1 MEPRTEGRY
10 LNLLISSLTTSAARR
25 GERAVLKW
33 VKWRISSMKV
43 KAVEAGSVLAGG
55 DGAGQ
60 AKAGGRQGG

>member
-1 MEPRTEGRY
+1 
-10 LNLLISSLTTSAARR
+10 
-25 GERAVLKW
+25 
-33 VKWRISSMKV
+33 MKV